1 MVPIV
6 PGQAR
11 VMMMRQRRMQEV
23 LEVEELEEEVE
34 ELEEVEEEVEKEVF
48 EVEEEYLTRME
59 NMAEIWCSML
69 GASWSCAID

>member
-23 LEVEELEEEVE
+23 LEVE

>member
-23 LEVEELEEEVE
+23 EVVEVVEVEEEVD
-34 ELEEVEEEVEKEVF
+34 ELEEVEEEAEK